1 LALFSSVTMD
11 DRYVEVEPYEEI
23 VDEIKSTELRCTP
36 IVGVDRP
43 AQCPS
48 RSLPTAQ
55 LSSQGPSTSARPEI
69 SDVIFHDFFALK
81 YFMKYL

>member
-1 LALFSSVTMD
+1 MD

-48 RSLPTAQ
+48 RDLYIV
-55 LSSQGPSTSARPEI
+55 E
-69 SDVIFHDFFALK
+69 
-81 YFMKYL
+81 